1 MKYFTFSL
9 ERLDWLLLNL
19 LGKLSQVN
27 ISIINRKARSVRIA
41 IQFDKEEKFKDLVL
55 SYRPE
60 GGEIIRKSIL
70 KNQFYVDVDQ
80 LKPFTTYEFN
90 VTVKNAFFESDGQR
104 ETLKTTEDGN
114 LFPNEC
120 DKSHTKILTCFSFFF
135 PF

>member
-1 MKYFTFSL
+1 M
-9 ERLDWLLLNL
+9 
-19 LGKLSQVN
+19 
-27 ISIINRKARSVRIA
+27 NRKARSVRIG

-55 SYRPE
+55 SYQPE
-60 GGEIIRKSIL
+60 GGDIIRKSNL
-70 KNQFYVDVDQ
+70 KNQFDVDVDQ

-120 DKSHTKILTCFSFFF
+120 DNSLIKILTCFSFFF

>member
-19 LGKLSQVN
+19 LGKPSQVN
-27 ISIINRKARSVRIA
+27 ISIINRKAQSVRIA

-70 KNQFYVDVDQ
+70 KNQSYVDVDQ

-90 VTVKNAFFESDGQR
+90 VTVKNEFFESDGQR
-104 ETLKTTEDGN
+104 ENITTAEDGN
-114 LFPNEC
+114 SILNDC
-120 DKSHTKILTCFSFFF
+120 D
-135 PF
+135 

>member
-1 MKYFTFSL
+1 MKYFTLSL

-19 LGKLSQVN
+19 LGKPSKVN

-55 SYRPE
+55 LYRPE

-90 VTVKNAFFESDGQR
+90 VIIKNAFFKSDGQR

-120 DKSHTKILTCFSFFF
+120 DKSLTKISTCFSFFF